1 MITAKCAEMTKRN
14 FWNPICHSAIGEASF
29 LAWARH
35 RHCHIGFAKSAD
47 HYLCVVSDT
56 VDSEKQIRV
65 L

>member
-1 MITAKCAEMTKRN
+1 MTGTYAERTKRN
-14 FWNPICHSAIGEASF
+14 FRNPICHSAIGKASC
-29 LAWARH
+29 LIWARH
-35 RHCHIGFAKSAD
+35 HHCCRIGFAKSAD

>member
-1 MITAKCAEMTKRN
+1 MMGKCTERTKRN
-14 FWNPICHSAIGEASF
+14 FRNPICRSAIGEASF
-29 LAWARH
+29 LIWARH
-35 RHCHIGFAKSAD
+35 HRCCRIGFAKSAD